1 MNSVY
6 FLILV
11 FLSFPMVRICDRN
24 GKTRRGRIG
33 RQVANTLLASGK
45 QGVVTEDLK
54 IRKVTQS
61 GKVVLEIASL
71 PRLGI

>member
-24 GKTRRGRIG
+24 GKTR
-33 RQVANTLLASGK
+33 LLMCGLLYYLIDSIKNIFIRALGK
-45 QGVVTEDLK
+45 GEDY
-54 IRKVTQS
+54 
-61 GKVVLEIASL
+61 E
-71 PRLGI
+71 